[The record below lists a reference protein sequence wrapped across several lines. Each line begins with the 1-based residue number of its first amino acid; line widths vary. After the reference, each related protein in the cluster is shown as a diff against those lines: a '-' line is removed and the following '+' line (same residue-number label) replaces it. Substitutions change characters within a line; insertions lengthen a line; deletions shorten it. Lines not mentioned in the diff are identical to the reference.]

1 MLLFKEIKNS
11 IWSVKTAGNI
21 MVKLCTFEEK
31 KLLWKEH
38 LFEQVMETKVMPN
51 FFNVEFKIEPLKL
64 EWKSLVKA

>member
-1 MLLFKEIKNS
+1 
-11 IWSVKTAGNI
+11 

-31 KLLWKEH
+31 NLLWKEH

-64 EWKSLVKA
+64 ERKSLVKA